1 MSTSDITHTDTTP
14 TVVLVHG
21 AFVDASS
28 WNGVI
33 AELEA
38 AGIDVV
44 APPNLLRGVGVD
56 AAYLTGFVE
65 ALGRPTVLVGHSYA
79 GAVISQAGSDAKG
92 VVGLVF
98 VAAFAPEAGETL
110 AAINARYPDVPL
122 AAAQRTFTYTSERGE
137 QATDTFVE
145 RLSFRSAVCA
155 DLPADVAD
163 MLART
168 QRPVSLDAFTTAVT
182 GTPAWK
188 TLPSWAIVATADQAI
203 HPDAERDMAKRAGS
217 EIIEIDASHAVPASQ
232 PADVAKVI
240 VRAVRS
246 IT

>member
-1 MSTSDITHTDTTP
+1 MSMSDLTP

-44 APPNLLRGVGVD
+44 APANLLRGVGAN

-65 ALGRPTVLVGHSYA
+65 ALGRPAVLVGHSYA
-79 GAVISQAGSDAKG
+79 GAVITQAGSDAKG
-92 VVGLVF
+92 IVVGLVF
-98 VAAFAPEAGETL
+98 VAAFAPDTGETL

-122 AAAQRTFTYTSERGE
+122 AAAQRTFTYTNERGE

-145 RLSFRSAVCA
+145 RQSFHGAVCA

-168 QRPVSLDAFTTAVT
+168 QRPASLAAFTTTVT

-188 TLPSWAIVATADQAI
+188 TLPSWAVVATADHAI
-203 HPDAERDMAKRAGS
+203 HPDAECDMAKRAGS
-217 EIIEIDASHAVPASQ
+217 EIIEVHASHAVPASQ

-240 VRAVRS
+240 VRAVWA

>member
-1 MSTSDITHTDTTP
+1 MSDRTQTHTTP

-38 AGIDVV
+38 AGIDAV
-44 APPNLLRGVGVD
+44 APANLLRGVGAD

-65 ALGRPTVLVGHSYA
+65 ALGRPAVLVGHSYA
-79 GAVISQAGSDAKG
+79 GAVISQTGSDAQG

-122 AAAQRTFTYTSERGE
+122 AAAQRTFTYINGRGD
-137 QATDTFVE
+137 QATDTFVDH
-145 RLSFRSAVCA
+145 LSFHSAVCA

-168 QRPVSLDAFTTAVT
+168 QRPASLDAFTTAVT

-188 TLPSWAIVATADQAI
+188 TLPSWAIVASADQAI

-217 EIIEIDASHAVPASQ
+217 KIIEIDASHAIPASQ

-240 VRAVRS
+240 VRAVRA
-246 IT
+246 IA